1 MEVQVVPVTRFQLGG
16 SRRAGLMEPP
26 FLFGLFPPGDGVR
39 LRPGHGSMSAG
50 AKHRTDRFVA
60 DPPLAA
66 SRRGTQERGA

>member
-1 MEVQVVPVTRFQLGG
+1 
-16 SRRAGLMEPP
+16 MEPP